1 MKILPLLLLAALCVV
16 SLGCEMH
23 PSPKRATNDEATPA
37 ASGEPQEQPPPQ
49 TVNPDPPSYFP
60 TPKSG

>member
-1 MKILPLLLLAALCVV
+1 MKILPLLLLVALCLG

-23 PSPKRATNDEATPA
+23 PAPKGSTNGEETPA
-37 ASGEPQEQPPPQ
+37 ASDEPTRPE
-49 TVNPDPPSYFP
+49 TVNPDPPSFFP